1 MSVVGSEE
9 IYPRIADLAQ
19 VARVLGMPYVPV
31 TPFWPWL
38 GPLGLLPL
46 PSKWRI
52 QFHEPIHVETYP
64 PDAADDRNLVMAL
77 ADEVRERNQTGVS
90 ENLKKR
96 RSVFT

>member
-1 MSVVGSEE
+1 ML
-9 IYPRIADLAQ
+9 ADLAP
-19 VARVLGMPYVPV
+19 VARALGMPYVPV

-52 QFHEPIHVETYP
+52 EFHEPIHVEEYP
-64 PDAADDRNLVMAL
+64 PEAAHDRNLVMAL
-77 ADEVRERNQTGVS
+77 ADEVRETIQQGVYA
-90 ENLKKR
+90 NLKRR